1 MHHVS
6 RCAAFFFSLL
16 VVFSLVFSGCSRAPQ
31 AYFQPDRLTYERT
44 APTPALPAQSP
55 IVATPDLTASVA
67 DAPVTHATPAWAAP
81 VVADAPAA
89 APAVRVTVRKPN
101 LLSPLKRML
110 PVKPA
115 APGCDQIV
123 LRNGDVVDAKVKEV
137 GVNEIRYK
145 KCDRQDGPDYTISKS
160 DVLSIK
166 YSNGEVERFTA
177 AVGNAPRSNTGNN
190 RQTYNAP
197 ANNQQDGPKT
207 DPFAIVA
214 ISAGGLA
221 ILTGYGAFLL
231 GVAALVFGA
240 LSLSRIKKQPDRFKG
255 KGLALAG
262 MIAGIVGVGL
272 IILALASFGVN

>member
-1 MHHVS
+1 MRHIS
-6 RCAAFFFSLL
+6 RYVSLL
-16 VVFSLVFSGCSRAPQ
+16 LLLFAVISLALSGCSRAPQ

-44 APTPALPAQSP
+44 ARPAEPVATVETTPT
-55 IVATPDLTASVA
+55 ATPDLTVSTADNVPVA
-67 DAPVTHATPAWAAP
+67 DGTPAWAAP
-81 VVADAPAA
+81 AVAATA
-89 APAVRVTVRKPN
+89 APAIRVEVRKPH

-123 LRNGDVVDAKVKEV
+123 LRNGDVVEAKVKEI
-137 GVNEIRYK
+137 GVTEIRYK

-166 YSNGEVERFTA
+166 YSNGEVERFTTA
-177 AVGNAPRSNTGNN
+177 AGNAPRSNTSSN

-221 ILTGYGAFLL
+221 LLTGLGSFLFGA
-231 GVAALVFGA
+231 GALVFGA
-240 LSLSRIKKQPDRFKG
+240 LSLGRIRKEPGRFKG

-262 MIAGIVGVGL
+262 MIMGIVAVAAYVL
-272 IILALASFGVN
+272 YFYVI